1 MRGPPVF
8 ALKKS
13 TNFQIVYYWV
23 LLTTFSSIKVKSIF
37 LQCDWRLANRTA
49 QAHTG
54 VETKCSQN
62 KEDID
67 ILFYMAIKSVFK
79 LASFLQGKL
88 SF

>member
-13 TNFQIVYYWV
+13 TNFQIVDYWV
-23 LLTTFSSIKVKSIF
+23 LLTAFSSIMVKSIF

-49 QAHTG
+49 QAHIG

-62 KEDID
+62 KEVNY
-67 ILFYMAIKSVFK
+67 ILFYMAIKKRF
-79 LASFLQGKL
+79 
-88 SF
+88 